1 MLCPNCKTEYRPGFT
16 RCADCDVDLVEV
28 LPGAIVAP
36 GEAYNN
42 DETLDD
48 PFCEFWKGED
58 QRVRGELCDVLKEAG
73 IPYRTVQWQDHL
85 FNSFRFP
92 VFRVA
97 VPFSMFPRAEAAVA
111 AAYGSAEEADDVMNP
126 TEENRPEFRK
136 LLATP
141 LEEKLQG
148 RPEDEAP
155 SFWDQVTSSEEDQE
169 KQDGGPRKVSSRKT
183 IGGAE

>member
-1 MLCPNCKTEYRPGFT
+1 MLCPNCKAEYRLGFT

-28 LPGAIVAP
+28 LPGAIVSA
-36 GEAYNN
+36 GEAGN
-42 DETLDD
+42 DDENLDD

-58 QRVRGELCDVLKEAG
+58 QRVRGEICDVLEEAG
-73 IPYRTVQWQDHL
+73 IPYRTIQWQDHL

-92 VFRVA
+92 IFRVA

-111 AAYGSAEEADDVMNP
+111 AAYGSAEEADNVMNP

-155 SFWDQVTSSEEDQE
+155 SFWDQVTWKEKGPPEEDKE
-169 KQDGGPRKVSSRKT
+169 K
-183 IGGAE
+183 